1 LQPTPLSACLRKF
14 HHSARKPT
22 DPLGDVTVYRLQMF
36 IKNTGDVDQRLVNS
50 GVRADTLLQIAQE
63 S

>member
-1 LQPTPLSACLRKF
+1 
-14 HHSARKPT
+14 
-22 DPLGDVTVYRLQMF
+22 MF